1 MASALTRSLPSGKEL
16 TTSAST
22 AGEASAPPTPWIAR
36 AASSIP
42 AVVARPP
49 ASEASV
55 KMVRPAM
62 NMRRRPRM
70 SPARPPSNSS
80 PPNVSVYPFITQDR
94 LVEEKCRPFWMCGR
108 AMFTTVASRMIMS
121 CAPSMMVSARFLR
134 PCLRLGAADA
144 TDMLVLIRLS
154 PMYDE
159 ERFGGPLRL
168 LYGDSLRLA
177 NWISEAMSTA
187 KDVSVADD
195 DVARNEVSPGGCW
208 DEPGSK
214 MRADARRS
222 RIKLL
227 EAATAAFAEHGAD
240 APLDDIA
247 RRAGVGIGT
256 LYRHFP
262 TRTDLQAAVYRS
274 QVLTVCA
281 AADELIVTVP
291 PEEAFFGW
299 VRAMAG
305 YLATKRGLSRALI
318 EAVGKDSELISGC
331 WVAMRESTD
340 RLLAHAQQA
349 GVLRADIS
357 AQDVL
362 RLVHGI
368 TIATE
373 QTPDDDEPLLR
384 LPRPV
389 KRPCGRAGT
398 RPARGHGHGRRTR
411 SNLSFTMT

>member
-1 MASALTRSLPSGKEL
+1 
-16 TTSAST
+16 
-22 AGEASAPPTPWIAR
+22 
-36 AASSIP
+36 
-42 AVVARPP
+42 
-49 ASEASV
+49 
-55 KMVRPAM
+55 
-62 NMRRRPRM
+62 
-70 SPARPPSNSS
+70 
-80 PPNVSVYPFITQDR
+80 
-94 LVEEKCRPFWMCGR
+94 
-108 AMFTTVASRMIMS
+108 
-121 CAPSMMVSARFLR
+121 
-134 PCLRLGAADA
+134 
-144 TDMLVLIRLS
+144 
-154 PMYDE
+154 
-159 ERFGGPLRL
+159 
-168 LYGDSLRLA
+168 
-177 NWISEAMSTA
+177 MSTA
-187 KDVSVADD
+187 EDVSVADD
-195 DVARNEVSPGGCW
+195 DVARNEAAPAGCW

-222 RIKLL
+222 RNKLL

-340 RLLAHAQQA
+340 RLLAHAQRA
-349 GVLRADIS
+349 GVLRDDIS
-357 AQDVL
+357 AHDVL
-362 RLVHGI
+362 RLIHGI

-373 QTPDDDEPLLR
+373 QAPADADRLLALVLDGLRPQAAPDGPAAS
-384 LPRPV
+384 
-389 KRPCGRAGT
+389 AGQI
-398 RPARGHGHGRRTR
+398 
-411 SNLSFTMT
+411 SD

>member
-22 AGEASAPPTPWIAR
+22 AGEASAPPTPWMAR

-70 SPARPPSNSS
+70 SPARPPSSSS

-94 LVEEKCRPFWMCGR
+94 LVEEKCRPFWMCGS

-121 CAPSMMVSARFLR
+121 CAPSMMVSARFRR
-134 PCLRLGAADA
+134 PCLRLGAAVMA
-144 TDMLVLIRLS
+144 TDMSVLTWLS

-195 DVARNEVSPGGCW
+195 DVARNEVSPAGCW

-349 GVLRADIS
+349 GVLREDIS
-357 AQDVL
+357 AHDVL
-362 RLVHGI
+362 RLIHGI

-373 QTPDDDEPLLR
+373 QAPADADRLLA
-384 LPRPV
+384 LVLDGLRPQ
-389 KRPCGRAGT
+389 AAAA
-398 RPARGHGHGRRTR
+398 RPAAGHGPGEVDG
-411 SNLSFTMT
+411 